1 MAKIS
6 AINDKASFTQNTSK
20 SFPSF
25 SSNAGQVS
33 ADDSR
38 EYLMLLYHCCTNF
51 YGYQQRRH
59 KDSENKKTSLRNA
72 PQVFKLHV
80 IYMFAYT

>member
-51 YGYQQRRH
+51 YGYQLRRH
-59 KDSENKKTSLRNA
+59 KDENQKNIFTKCPTS
-72 PQVFKLHV
+72 V
-80 IYMFAYT
+80 